1 MEPSDMQKG
10 ALKVLENL
18 KSEGHRWDDA
28 RVCLMGALALNHY
41 RLLDKSALG
50 SVPHPSHGF
59 P

>member
-1 MEPSDMQKG
+1 MQKG

-18 KSEGHRWDDA
+18 KSEGHHWDDA